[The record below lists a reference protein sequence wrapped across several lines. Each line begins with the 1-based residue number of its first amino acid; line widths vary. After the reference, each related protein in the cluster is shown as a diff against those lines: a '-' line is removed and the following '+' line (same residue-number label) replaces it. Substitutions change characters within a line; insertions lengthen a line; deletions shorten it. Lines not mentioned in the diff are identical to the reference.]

1 MNRESGSALQKAGPH
16 DEGPI
21 FLETLEP
28 GTPHCFDGDGA
39 DQAAAVPIKAM
50 RRNAR
55 MALISTRQKLREA
68 IALTSEP
75 FSHTV
80 LHR

>member
-1 MNRESGSALQKAGPH
+1 MNRESGSALPKAGLH

-39 DQAAAVPIKAM
+39 DQAAAVSIKAM

-55 MALISTRQKLREA
+55 MAYQAKTARGDRIDL
-68 IALTSEP
+68 
-75 FSHTV
+75 
-80 LHR
+80 